1 MGASS
6 SDKKRKRKL
15 KMEEDIKKLNQ
26 LKTQIFESL
35 NKIEIEITKNEN
47 EIIVRERQIKQ
58 GEEYLR
64 RKQYSY
70 SKQEKISFVKDL
82 LQIKNDIKRFQK
94 KLDLLF
100 AYKENFKNNISMIES
115 KIQEIELNNQLMN
128 QIEEMNQ
135 IKGNNLEINL
145 EKNIEDIIEQKKKDE
160 EQLIILQKGNNAINS
175 DLGFDNPEDYLKLI
189 LGNNGTFGNPYSF

>member
-15 KMEEDIKKLNQ
+15 KMEKDIKKLNL

-35 NKIEIEITKNEN
+35 NKIEIEINKNEN

-128 QIEEMNQ
+128 QLEAMNQ

-145 EKNIEDIIEQKKKDE
+145 EKNIEDIIKQKKKDE

-175 DLGFDNPEDYLKLI
+175 DLGVDNPEDYLKLI
-189 LGNNGTFGNPYSF
+189 LGNNETFGTPYSF

>member
-15 KMEEDIKKLNQ
+15 KMEKDIKKLNL

-128 QIEEMNQ
+128 QLEAMNQ

-145 EKNIEDIIEQKKKDE
+145 EKNIEDIIKQKKKDE

-175 DLGFDNPEDYLKLI
+175 DLGVDNPEDYLKLI
-189 LGNNGTFGNPYSF
+189 LGNNETFGTPYSF